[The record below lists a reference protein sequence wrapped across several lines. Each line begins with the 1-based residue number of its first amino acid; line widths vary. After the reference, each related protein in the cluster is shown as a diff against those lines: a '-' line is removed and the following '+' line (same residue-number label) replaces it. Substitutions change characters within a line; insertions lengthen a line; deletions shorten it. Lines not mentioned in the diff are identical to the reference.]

1 MLIGNVGADPDVRY
15 FEADQAVANVRLAT
29 TEKGYV
35 LQNGTRV
42 PDRTDWH
49 NLVFYR
55 RLAKIVEQYV
65 HKGDKI
71 YVDGRLQYRQYDD
84 KRGIQRLAT
93 EIIVDNL
100 ELLTPRTNPQAGA
113 GQAAEGAG
121 NAVAGSAGNAL
132 AGNAGNNGSAGN
144 NGNSVAGNPMNSGN
158 PVNPGNSAA
167 NAGSSNEILPF

>member
-100 ELLTPRTNPQAGA
+100 ELLTPRANTQNGA
-113 GQAAEGAG
+113 GQAGGAG
-121 NAVAGSAGNAL
+121 NAAADVTATTAAGNVGSSANS
-132 AGNAGNNGSAGN
+132 AKGNAGA
-144 NGNSVAGNPMNSGN
+144 VMANP
-158 PVNPGNSAA
+158 
-167 NAGSSNEILPF
+167 NEVLPF